1 MLRINFIFFF
11 LCLSFGTA
19 NVTTMKRKIQA
30 TANDTISKD
39 DTATDTPKV
48 TTNNDESTEQ
58 CATKA
63 EPPPHQRVKIILLGD
78 SITQG
83 SLSATLSGWGTYLAD
98 VYQRRADVYNRGFSG
113 YNTDW
118 FANYL
123 ETDQGR
129 RDLFF
134 KPTHRQRAYSTK
146 DHMGKMMLS

>member
-1 MLRINFIFFF
+1 
-11 LCLSFGTA
+11 
-19 NVTTMKRKIQA
+19 MKRKIHA

-123 ETDQGR
+123 ETDHPLWTSVWR
-129 RDLFF
+129 VSL
-134 KPTHRQRAYSTK
+134 THRQRAYSTK